1 MKTTTSITEG
11 RLYAG
16 AIPQGAEIIG
26 TVERS
31 FADKGALVRLA
42 NGAIVQMN
50 AGAIRSLPEGINA
63 GTFENKL

>member
-1 MKTTTSITEG
+1 MKTTTNKTEG

-31 FADKGALVRLA
+31 FADKGALVKLA
-42 NGAIVQMN
+42 SGVVVQ
-50 AGAIRSLPEGINA
+50 INA
-63 GTFENKL
+63 GVIRNLPETKKEGIA